1 MNRDGK
7 VVVEAGAFEN
17 GYADL
22 KGGALPQLDT
32 LAAKLRKSG
41 RNVQYARTRVFSS
54 RTGATGGGDL
64 PPGGTAP
71 AFAEDRFGHTAA
83 DASEIYNVEMS
94 LRRAEAVKCYLSGK
108 GIDPHRVKT
117 EGRGATEPVA
127 SNGTARGRELNRR
140 VEVCVNDPD

>member
-41 RNVQYARTRVFSS
+41 RHVKII
-54 RTGATGGGDL
+54 
-64 PPGGTAP
+64 
-71 AFAEDRFGHTAA
+71 GHTAA